1 MSEQT
6 YTITRA
12 LTRVKTLSAQ
22 LEELGSTGS
31 KNIIK
36 YIGTV
41 LESRKETELTKN
53 YIKDAEAN
61 FNSFNDLFKELAAIK
76 NAIKLSNS
84 QTKISL
90 NGETLTVSEAITLK
104 EIINV
109 KRNFYRELLSQYER
123 CTRSVESAEND
134 IEEKARRA
142 VEKISNENTSTGEAY
157 TNLLDAARV
166 SVIKDTRLTI
176 VGITNV
182 EKLREEYNKIET
194 FFEEID
200 FKLSE
205 SNAVTTI
212 TL

>member
-22 LEELGSTGS
+22 LEELGSTSG

-41 LESRKETELTKN
+41 LESRKETEITKN

-84 QTKISL
+84 QTKITL

-134 IEEKARRA
+134 IEEKARRN

>member
-22 LEELGSTGS
+22 LEELGSVSG
-31 KNIIK
+31 KNIVR

-41 LESRKETELTKN
+41 KEARKESDVTKK
-53 YIKDAEAN
+53 YIEDATAG
-61 FNSFNDLFKELAAIK
+61 FNSFNDLFKELVAIK
-76 NAIKLSNS
+76 NAIKVSNS

-90 NGETLTVSEAITLK
+90 NGETLTISEAITLK
-104 EIINV
+104 EIIHV
-109 KRNFYRELLSQYER
+109 KRNFYRELLTQYER
-123 CTRSVESAEND
+123 CAVSVETAESE

-142 VEKISNENTSTGEAY
+142 VEKIGGESAVTGEAY
-157 TNLLDAARV
+157 ASLLEAART

-205 SNAVTTI
+205 SNAVTTV